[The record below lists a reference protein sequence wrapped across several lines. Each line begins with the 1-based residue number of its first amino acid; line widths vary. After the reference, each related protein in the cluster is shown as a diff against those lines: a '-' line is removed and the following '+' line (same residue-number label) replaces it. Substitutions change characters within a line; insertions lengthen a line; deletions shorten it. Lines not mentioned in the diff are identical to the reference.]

1 VPKSSPTFTVESF
14 EFVDAAPGLALLR
27 LSGSWDSGSAP
38 ADVELIAIS
47 RGERETLP
55 PLPAPPAVDGMWR
68 AAFSA
73 SPEML
78 DDPHTVFEL
87 ELLDGGYFTLP
98 RPVSHEV
105 APPDPVEDA
114 VEPEPELD
122 APKPRFFSRRRASE
136 PEPEPEQ
143 EPEPEPRLAQLD
155 PLAVERGARHTAE
168 QLAAEQRARAERA
181 EALLSDELRDTVGKT
196 ERLIDRIDGYERLR
210 DELDA
215 TRSELDAAN
224 AHLDTLHD
232 AHSLELRAAR
242 SQRDQAEER
251 RAATEESLA
260 EALAAA
266 ETLRAQL
273 DERQALIERAR
284 TEATEA
290 GAELDDVHAAVAH
303 LRDSIAARA
312 RAVATSQ
319 RRFDRT
325 PAALDR
331 SREELSRDAERIA
344 ALERQAEA
352 LRDAIHSQLPYSLH
366 ASPLQEALPLTGEPA
381 EPDAEPEAQ
390 SEA

>member
-1 VPKSSPTFTVESF
+1 VPKFSPTFTVESF

-27 LSGSWDSGSAP
+27 IAGTWEDHFEPVG
-38 ADVELIAIS
+38 VELVAIV
-47 RGERETLP
+47 RGERESLP
-55 PLPAPPAVDGMWR
+55 SLPAPAAADGTWR

-78 DDPHTVFEL
+78 DDRHTVFEL
-87 ELLDGGYFTLP
+87 ELPDGGYFTLP
-98 RPVSHEV
+98 
-105 APPDPVEDA
+105 APVERGTA
-114 VEPEPELD
+114 TPVEPAAVVHEEVEPE
-122 APKPRFFSRRRASE
+122 APKPRFFSRRRAPE
-136 PEPEPEQ
+136 PEPEPKPQ
-143 EPEPEPRLAQLD
+143 PRLAQLD
-155 PLAVERGARHTAE
+155 PLAVEREARHTSE
-168 QLAAEQRARAERA
+168 HLASEQRARAERA

-196 ERLIDRIDGYERLR
+196 EKLIERIDGYERLR

-251 RAATEESLA
+251 RVATEEELA
-260 EALAAA
+260 ETHAAVEA
-266 ETLRAQL
+266 LRAGL
-273 DERQALIERAR
+273 EERQALIERAR
-284 TEATEA
+284 AEAVEA

-303 LRDSIAARA
+303 LRDAISARA
-312 RAVATSQ
+312 REVATSQ
-319 RRFDRT
+319 RRFERT
-325 PAALDR
+325 PEALNR
-331 SREELSRDAERIA
+331 SRDELARDAERIA

-366 ASPLQEALPLTGEPA
+366 ASPLQEVLPLAGDSA
-381 EPDAEPEAQ
+381 VDDAQ